1 MPNGPTMTAATD
13 VELTSA
19 NFWLAMIAVS
29 CLAQLVVTIT
39 MAVLAWRAYVR
50 AAAAADELERDHFR
64 PLALKAHAL
73 IDDLQDMAARART
86 VDDAVR
92 ARMEDVESALH
103 STKEMVLGRF
113 WPVFGVI
120 RALRA
125 GAGAW
130 SRRGAARRRVTHG
143 G

>member
-1 MPNGPTMTAATD
+1 VA
-13 VELTSA
+13 
-19 NFWLAMIAVS
+19 
-29 CLAQLVVTIT
+29 
-39 MAVLAWRAYVR
+39 AWRAYVR
-50 AAAAADELERDHFR
+50 VAAAADELERDHLR
-64 PLALKAHAL
+64 PLALKANAL

-92 ARMEDVESALH
+92 ARIEDVESALH
-103 STKEMVLGRF
+103 STRAVVLGRF
-113 WPVFGVI
+113 WPVFGVL

-130 SRRGAARRRVTHG
+130 NRRGAVRRRSVQG